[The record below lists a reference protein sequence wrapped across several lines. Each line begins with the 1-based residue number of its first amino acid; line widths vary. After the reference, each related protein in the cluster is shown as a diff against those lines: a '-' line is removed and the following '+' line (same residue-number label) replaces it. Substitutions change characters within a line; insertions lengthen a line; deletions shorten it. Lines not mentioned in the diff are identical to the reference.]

1 MKWRRSWELS
11 WGSMQPMV
19 TDLTRRRLLLGAL
32 GSAALRSLAAAV
44 GGSLA
49 TTALTGCSHAQS
61 SIVGNPAD
69 SSQATIIGCSR
80 HSDGRFGVVVA
91 DNRGQP
97 LYQLPLPGRG
107 HGVALQPLGNLA
119 AAFSRRPGSYLQV
132 FDYRTGQAWPL
143 YTATSDRHFYGHGVF
158 SPDGKL
164 LYATEGV
171 RQTSEGI
178 IGVYEI
184 GGAGAGKLAKV
195 AEFRGFGIG
204 PHEVVLADDQ
214 TLAVGV
220 GGVHT
225 RGRTPLNLDTMQ
237 PALVYLDRETGE
249 IVDKAVL
256 ADKQLSIRHLSVTDT
271 GEIACGQQYR
281 GLPEDA
287 APLVALHRRGEGGM
301 LKPLQADEEQW
312 LRFNHYIASIAS
324 LDGYL
329 LATSPRGNCYGIWH
343 EASRELVE
351 LRPLVDASGVGV
363 KGGKWLVGSGA
374 GKVLSIKPPKQ
385 VASVQSPVMWD
396 NHWNIL

>member
-1 MKWRRSWELS
+1 
-11 WGSMQPMV
+11 MV
-19 TDLTRRRLLLGAL
+19 TDQTRRRLLLGAL
-32 GSAALRSLAAAV
+32 SSVALRPVAAV
-44 GGSLA
+44 VAGGSLA
-49 TTALTGCSHAQS
+49 TGALTGCSHAQS
-61 SIVGNPAD
+61 SAKANNIDP
-69 SSQATIIGCSR
+69 SQAAIIGCSR
-80 HSDGRFGVVVA
+80 QTDGRFGVVVA
-91 DNRGQP
+91 DENGLP
-97 LYQLPLPGRG
+97 LYRFPLPERG
-107 HGVALQPLGNLA
+107 HGVALQPEGSLA

-132 FDYRTGQAWPL
+132 FDYRTGLAWPI
-143 YTATSDRHFYGHGVF
+143 YTAPANRHFYGHGVF

-178 IGVYEI
+178 IGVYELGNAD
-184 GGAGAGKLAKV
+184 GGKVEKV
-195 AEFRGFGIG
+195 AEFSGFGIG
-204 PHEVVLADDQ
+204 PHEVVMVDDQ

-225 RGRTPLNLDTMQ
+225 WGRTPLNLDSMQ
-237 PALVYLDRETGE
+237 PALVYLDRLTGQ
-249 IVDKAVL
+249 IVDQAVL

-271 GEIACGQQYR
+271 GEVACGQQYR
-281 GLPEDA
+281 GLSEDA
-287 APLVALHRRGEGGM
+287 APLVALHRRGQGER
-301 LKPLQADEEQW
+301 LRPLLAEEEQW

-324 LDGYL
+324 LEGYL

-363 KGGKWLVGSGA
+363 KAGKWLVGSGA
-374 GKVLSIKPPKQ
+374 GKVLSINPPKE

>member
-1 MKWRRSWELS
+1 
-11 WGSMQPMV
+11 MQPMV
-19 TDLTRRRLLLGAL
+19 TDQTRRRLLLGAL
-32 GSAALRSLAAAV
+32 GSVALRPLSA
-44 GGSLA
+44 
-49 TTALTGCSHAQS
+49 
-61 SIVGNPAD
+61 IVAGNVLG
-69 SSQATIIGCSR
+69 GCSR
-80 HSDGRFGVVVA
+80 VSSSGTAVSSARVGQAAIVGCSRQSDGSYSVVVA
-91 DNRGQP
+91 SGDGSP
-97 LYQLPLPGRG
+97 LYQVPLPDRG
-107 HGVALQPLGNLA
+107 HGVALQPNGSLA

-132 FDYRTGQAWPL
+132 FDFRQGRAWPL
-143 YTATSDRHFYGHGVF
+143 YVAPTNRHFYGHGVF
-158 SPDGKL
+158 SPDGKY
-164 LYATEGV
+164 LYATEGD
-171 RQTSEGI
+171 RHTSQGI
-178 IGVYEI
+178 IGVYEV
-184 GGAGAGKLAKV
+184 GTLAPGQLEKV
-195 AEFRGFGIG
+195 AELSCFGIG

-225 RGRTPLNLDTMQ
+225 RGRTPLNLATMQ

-249 IVDKAVL
+249 IVDRAVL

-287 APLVALHRRGEGGM
+287 APLVALHRKGEGDT
-301 LKPLQADEEQW
+301 LKPLLAEEEQW

-343 EASRELVE
+343 EASRELIE

-363 KGGKWLVGSGA
+363 KDGKWLVGSGG
-374 GKVLSIKPPKQ
+374 GKVLSINPPKK
-385 VASVQSPVMWD
+385 VTMVQSPVMWD

>member
-1 MKWRRSWELS
+1 
-11 WGSMQPMV
+11 MV
-19 TDLTRRRLLLGAL
+19 TDQTRRRLLLGAL
-32 GSAALRSLAAAV
+32 GSVALRPLAAVMA
-44 GGSLA
+44 GGSL
-49 TTALTGCSHAQS
+49 TTGALTGCSHVQPGALDNK
-61 SIVGNPAD
+61 VG

-80 HSDGRFGVVVA
+80 QSDGRFGVVVA
-91 DNRGQP
+91 DNNGLP

-107 HGVALQPLGNLA
+107 HGVALQPNGNLA

-132 FDYRTGQAWPL
+132 FDYLTGQAWPI
-143 YTATSDRHFYGHGVF
+143 YTAPSNRYFYGHGVF
-158 SPDGKL
+158 STDGKL
-164 LYATEGV
+164 LYTTEGV

-178 IGVYEI
+178 IGVYEL
-184 GGAGAGKLAKV
+184 GNAGSSKLQKV
-195 AEFRGFGIG
+195 AEFSGFGIG

-225 RGRTPLNLDTMQ
+225 RGRTPLNLDSMQ
-237 PALVYLDRETGE
+237 PALVYLDRVTGE

-287 APLVALHRRGEGGM
+287 APLVALHRRGEGEV
-301 LKPLQADEEQW
+301 LKPLLAEEEQW

-329 LATSPRGNCYGIWH
+329 LATSPRGNCYGIWQ

-363 KGGKWLVGSGA
+363 KDGKWLVGSGA
-374 GKVLSIKPPKQ
+374 GKVLSISPPRQ

>member
-1 MKWRRSWELS
+1 
-11 WGSMQPMV
+11 MV
-19 TDLTRRRLLLGAL
+19 TDQTRRRLLLGAL
-32 GSAALRSLAAAV
+32 GSVALRPLAAAV
-44 GGSLA
+44 AGGSL
-49 TTALTGCSHAQS
+49 TTGVLTGCSYAQS
-61 SIVGNPAD
+61 SSMAKKVD

-80 HSDGRFGVVVA
+80 YSDGRFGVVAA
-91 DNRGQP
+91 DNDGVP
-97 LYQLPLPGRG
+97 LYQLPLPDRG
-107 HGVALQPLGNLA
+107 HGVALQPNGTLA

-132 FDYRTGQAWPL
+132 FDYLTGQAWPV
-143 YTATSDRHFYGHGVF
+143 YTAAFNRHFYGHGVF
-158 SPDGKL
+158 SPDGTL
-164 LYATEGV
+164 LYTTEGV

-178 IGVYEI
+178 IGVYEL
-184 GGAGAGKLAKV
+184 GNLGRGQLEKV
-195 AEFRGFGIG
+195 AEFSGFGIG

-225 RGRTPLNLDTMQ
+225 RGRTALNLDTMQ
-237 PALVYLDRETGE
+237 PALVYLDRASGE
-249 IVDKAVL
+249 VVDRAVL
-256 ADKQLSIRHLSVTDT
+256 ADKQPSIRHLSVTDT

-287 APLVALHRRGEGGM
+287 VPLVALHRRGEGEV
-301 LKPLQADEEQW
+301 LKPLLAEQEQW

-363 KGGKWLVGSGA
+363 KAGKWLVGSGA
-374 GKVLSIKPPKQ
+374 GKVLSISPPRQ
-385 VASVQSPVMWD
+385 IASVQSPVMWD

>member
-1 MKWRRSWELS
+1 M
-11 WGSMQPMV
+11 
-19 TDLTRRRLLLGAL
+19 
-32 GSAALRSLAAAV
+32 
-44 GGSLA
+44 
-49 TTALTGCSHAQS
+49 
-61 SIVGNPAD
+61 
-69 SSQATIIGCSR
+69 
-80 HSDGRFGVVVA
+80 
-91 DNRGQP
+91 P

-107 HGVALQPLGNLA
+107 HGV
-119 AAFSRRPGSYLQV
+119 
-132 FDYRTGQAWPL
+132 
-143 YTATSDRHFYGHGVF
+143 F
-158 SPDGKL
+158 SPDGTL
-164 LYATEGV
+164 LYTTEGV

-178 IGVYEI
+178 IGVYEL
-184 GGAGAGKLAKV
+184 GNLGRGQLEKV
-195 AEFRGFGIG
+195 AEFSGFGIG

-225 RGRTPLNLDTMQ
+225 RGRTALNLDTMQ
-237 PALVYLDRETGE
+237 PALVYLDRASGE
-249 IVDKAVL
+249 VVDRAVL

-287 APLVALHRRGEGGM
+287 VPLVALHHRGEGEV
-301 LKPLQADEEQW
+301 LKPLLAEQEQW

-363 KGGKWLVGSGA
+363 KAGKWLVGSGA
-374 GKVLSIKPPKQ
+374 GKVLSISPPRQ
-385 VASVQSPVMWD
+385 IASVQSPVMWD

>member
-1 MKWRRSWELS
+1 M

-19 TDLTRRRLLLGAL
+19 TDQTRRRLLLGAL
-32 GSAALRSLAAAV
+32 GSVALRPLATVVA
-44 GGSLA
+44 GGSL
-49 TTALTGCSHAQS
+49 TTSVLTGCSHAQPS
-61 SIVGNPAD
+61 ALDNKID
-69 SSQATIIGCSR
+69 LSQATIIGCSR

-91 DNRGQP
+91 DSDGLP
-97 LYQLPLPGRG
+97 LYQLPLPNRG
-107 HGVALQPLGNLA
+107 HGVALQPNGNLA

-143 YTATSDRHFYGHGVF
+143 YTAPSDRHFYGHGVF

-164 LYATEGV
+164 LYTTEGV

-178 IGVYEI
+178 IGVYEV
-184 GGAGAGKLAKV
+184 GSSASAKLKKV
-195 AEFRGFGIG
+195 AEFSGFGIG
-204 PHEVVLADDQ
+204 PHEVVLADEQ

-225 RGRTPLNLDTMQ
+225 RGRTPLNLDSMQ
-237 PALVYLDRETGE
+237 PALVYLDRATGE

-287 APLVALHRRGEGGM
+287 APLVALHRHGDGEV
-301 LKPLQADEEQW
+301 LKPLQAEEEQW

-363 KGGKWLVGSGA
+363 KDGKWLVGSGA
-374 GKVLSIKPPKQ
+374 GKVLSISPSQ
-385 VASVQSPVMWD
+385 QMTSVQSPVMWD